1 LSTGSGGRKRCS
13 PRHHRDRQQ
22 RAVRVAQTD
31 DAAWEGFRDALG
43 LAVECFVVPGLE
55 VRRRAE
61 RKERGFSGLQF
72 AIQGV
77 AHLARQRGR
86 RLLQRVAFGFGD
98 PLQQDRFN
106 EQKGSDYQ

>member
-1 LSTGSGGRKRCS
+1 
-13 PRHHRDRQQ
+13 
-22 RAVRVAQTD
+22 
-31 DAAWEGFRDALG
+31 
-43 LAVECFVVPGLE
+43 VECFVVPGLE
-55 VRRRAE
+55 IRRRAE

-98 PLQQDRFN
+98 PLQQDGFS